1 MIRILF
7 FLIHTCT
14 GFIVFVCLRRA
25 ARARCAGDAP
35 HRARQGVEGV
45 DVGGNASTVRVFSE
59 TLSRRGR
66 CAVVVAASR
75 TRMVA
80 SWVSRGARVARAC
93 SSRGVAMPRAMT
105 AAWLAID
112 PRRVLSSVTSSAHGD
127 DETPWRRRAEHHEAT
142 PRAPTWS
149 TTALGDSNATR
160 TKEPIDRVEL
170 ENVARLANVRIDD
183 VDATLEDVNGILRF
197 VEALDGADVAGV
209 APMWSAHDA
218 ADGLRMRFDAAAR
231 RAEAGGEAGEREL
244 AALPRERALREAKYA
259 RDGDEFFI
267 APNSGTA
274 GHD

>member
-1 MIRILF
+1 
-7 FLIHTCT
+7 
-14 GFIVFVCLRRA
+14 
-25 ARARCAGDAP
+25 
-35 HRARQGVEGV
+35 
-45 DVGGNASTVRVFSE
+45 
-59 TLSRRGR
+59 
-66 CAVVVAASR
+66 
-75 TRMVA
+75 MVA

-93 SSRGVAMPRAMT
+93 SSRGVAMPRAMA
-105 AAWLAID
+105 AAWSAID
-112 PRRVLSSVTSSAHGD
+112 PRRVLSSLASSAPGD
-127 DETPWRRRAEHHEAT
+127 DEKPWRRRAEHHEAT

-149 TTALGDSNATR
+149 TTALGANATG

-183 VDATLEDVNGILRF
+183 VDATLEDVNGILQF

-244 AALPRERALREAKYA
+244 AALPRERVLREAKYA

-267 APNSGTA
+267 APNSGMA